1 MLASCQPRRLER
13 AGPFDTSAVLAWD
26 RSRLGPPVAASSRLC
41 VLPLTQWPWPQVW
54 GASWG
59 TDTYV
64 DRWRPHRR
72 YSTSEL
78 CCLSPPLPLSSI
90 SSYSSPSLPLS
101 PSLIAVSNT
110 AAALTALSNYV
121 VISFHG
127 LCSKPNLFVNE
138 GNVTSSDLESSDLE
152 CKKWEDLDECKD
164 DFVFSTD
171 SGTVPDEFFDKARG
185 SDRLG
190 ATIVTLPR
198 PSDDCHAPTASGAGL
213 PNQLAQALAGL
224 LHNRRLLCHPRS
236 CLLRHRA
243 PAG

>member
-1 MLASCQPRRLER
+1 M
-13 AGPFDTSAVLAWD
+13 
-26 RSRLGPPVAASSRLC
+26 
-41 VLPLTQWPWPQVW
+41 
-54 GASWG
+54 
-59 TDTYV
+59 
-64 DRWRPHRR
+64 
-72 YSTSEL
+72 
-78 CCLSPPLPLSSI
+78 PLSSTSSRTSI
-90 SSYSSPSLPLS
+90 SYCSSPSLPLS
-101 PSLIAVSNT
+101 PALTAVSNT

-127 LCSKPNLFVNE
+127 LCSKPNLFVSEDE
-138 GNVTSSDLESSDLE
+138 GVVTSSDLE

-171 SGTVPDEFFDKARG
+171 SGTVPDDEFFDKARG

-213 PNQLAQALAGL
+213 PNQLAEALAGL